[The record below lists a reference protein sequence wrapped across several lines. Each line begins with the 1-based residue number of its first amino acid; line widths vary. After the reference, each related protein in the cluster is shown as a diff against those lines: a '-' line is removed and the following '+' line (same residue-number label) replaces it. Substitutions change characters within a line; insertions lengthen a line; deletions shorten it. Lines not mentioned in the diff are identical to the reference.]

1 MKRLFSLLL
10 VLTTLLVGS
19 IGSLWLSQPAS
30 ASVLEGTSASTLP
43 LLAESLRNA
52 VDDKLST
59 DYGSKLDLNNTNVQA
74 FRKYPGLYPTLA
86 RKILLGAPFESVDD
100 VLELP
105 GLTDKQIDV
114 LRDNLKNFTVTS
126 PDPALVEGADRFNNG
141 VYK

>member
-10 VLTTLLVGS
+10 VLTTILVGS
-19 IGSLWLSQPAS
+19 LGSLWLAQPAS
-30 ASVLEGTSASTLP
+30 ASVLAGTSVSSP
-43 LLAESLRNA
+43 LLADVLRNA

-59 DYGSKLDLNNTNVQA
+59 DYGNKLDLNNTNVQA
-74 FRKYPGLYPTLA
+74 FRRYPGLYPTLA
-86 RKILLGAPFESVDD
+86 RKILVGAPFESVED

-105 GLTDKQIDV
+105 GLTEKQVEI
-114 LRDNLKNFTVTS
+114 LRDNLKNFTVTA

>member
-10 VLTTLLVGS
+10 VLTTILVGS
-19 IGSLWLSQPAS
+19 LGSLWLAQPAS
-30 ASVLEGTSASTLP
+30 ASVLAGTSVSSP
-43 LLAESLRNA
+43 LLAEVLRNA

-59 DYGSKLDLNNTNVQA
+59 DYGNKLDLNNTNVQA
-74 FRKYPGLYPTLA
+74 FRRYPGLYPTLA
-86 RKILLGAPFESVDD
+86 RKILVGAPFESVED

-105 GLTDKQIDV
+105 GLTEKQVEI
-114 LRDNLKNFTVTS
+114 LRDNLKNFTVTA